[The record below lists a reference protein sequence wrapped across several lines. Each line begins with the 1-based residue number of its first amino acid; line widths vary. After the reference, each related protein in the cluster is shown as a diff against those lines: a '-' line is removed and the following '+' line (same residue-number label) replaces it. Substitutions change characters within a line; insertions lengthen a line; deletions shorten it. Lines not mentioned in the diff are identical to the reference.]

1 MSSTKFSFKAK
12 VKVGGEVIP
21 LASEVAFGDTSAENG
36 VKNGFIFKLDQKE
49 DDDPVRIDLGAIIKF
64 VSEKLG
70 GGNLAENPG
79 VTTLKEIFPK
89 EINGDDGF
97 DSSNSTVIEIKAFL
111 INSSKKEKL
120 FSINVS
126 ITGSNPDKGLISF
139 PEEVADWLKIKNLGI
154 SFSAKKKTEANPT
167 LETTGHVH

>member
-49 DDDPVRIDLGAIIKF
+49 DDDPVQIDLGAIITF

-70 GGNLAENPG
+70 GGNLSENSG
-79 VTTLKEIFPK
+79 VTTLKEIFPE
-89 EINGDDGF
+89 EISSENGF
-97 DSSNSTVIEIKAFL
+97 DGSNSTIIQIKAFE

-126 ITGSNPDKGLISF
+126 LIGADPDKGLITF
-139 PEEVADWLKIKNLGI
+139 PDEVSEWLKIKDLGI
-154 SFSAKKKTEANPT
+154 SFSAKKKSESTPA
-167 LETTGHVH
+167 LEI